1 MTKKKIIILI
11 VIAVVAVAAIAIAA
25 GCFYEVNE
33 NEYACVVRFSKIISV
48 TDEAGLHFKAPFI
61 DSIKTYPKQVL
72 LYDINPSDVIT
83 KDKKSMM
90 VDSYVLWQIGDPLT
104 FVKTLGTLAE
114 AESRLDVLAYN
125 ATKNKMSTL
134 EQNDIINLD
143 PPGERND
150 IYASIFD
157 DVRDAAAEYGIN
169 VIDVKI
175 KRFDLP
181 ETNED
186 AVYERMIS
194 ERNRIAAKYTAEG
207 ELEAA
212 KIINEV
218 DKEYNTVISNAKVEA
233 EKAVAEGEAE
243 YMRILSEAYEDAD
256 KLEFYSF
263 VRGLDALKA
272 SMTGQKTVILGKDSE
287 IARLLMGDFIGSGS
301 TDSAGNNDE

>member
-1 MTKKKIIILI
+1 MTNKKKTVLVI
-11 VIAVVAVAAIAIAA
+11 VLVVLAIVVIAIAS

-48 TDEAGLHFKAPFI
+48 TDEAGLHFKTPFI
-61 DSIKTYPKQVL
+61 DSIKIYPKQAL

-83 KDKKSMM
+83 KDKKSMT
-90 VDSYVLWQIGDPLT
+90 VDSYVIWQISDPLT
-104 FVKTLGTLAE
+104 FVKTLGTIAE

-143 PPGERND
+143 PPDERND
-150 IYASIFD
+150 IYDSIFD
-157 DVRDAAAEYGIN
+157 DVRDSAAEYGIN

-181 ETNED
+181 EMNED

-218 DKEYNTVISNAKVEA
+218 DKEYNTIISNAKVDA
-233 EKAVAEGEAE
+233 EKTVADGESE
-243 YMRILSEAYEDAD
+243 YMRILAEAYRDTD
-256 KLEFYSF
+256 RLEFYSF
-263 VRGLDALKA
+263 VRGLDALEA
-272 SMTGQKTVILGKDSE
+272 SMSGQKTIILSKDSE
-287 IARLLMGDFIGSGS
+287 IAKLLMGDFMYK
-301 TDSAGNNDE
+301 TDNSNE

>member
-1 MTKKKIIILI
+1 MNNKKKTVLAI
-11 VIAVVAVAAIAIAA
+11 VLVVLAIVVIAIAA

-48 TDEAGLHFKAPFI
+48 TDEAGLHFKTPFI
-61 DSIKTYPKQVL
+61 DSIKTYPKQAL
-72 LYDINPSDVIT
+72 LYDISPSDVIT
-83 KDKKSMM
+83 KDKKSMT
-90 VDSYVLWQIGDPLT
+90 VDSYVIWQISDPLT

-143 PPGERND
+143 APDERND
-150 IYASIFD
+150 IYDSIYD
-157 DVRDAAAEYGIN
+157 DVRDSAAEYGIN

-181 ETNED
+181 EMNED

-218 DKEYNTVISNAKVEA
+218 DKEYNTIISNAKVDA
-233 EKAVAEGEAE
+233 EKTVADGEAE
-243 YMRILSEAYEDAD
+243 YMRILAEAYRDAD
-256 KLEFYSF
+256 RLEFYSF
-263 VRGLDALKA
+263 VRGLDALEA
-272 SMTGQKTVILGKDSE
+272 SMSGQKTIILSKDSE
-287 IARLLMGDFIGSGS
+287 IAKLLMGDFMRK
-301 TDSAGNNDE
+301 TDNSNE

>member
-1 MTKKKIIILI
+1 MSKKKTLIIVI
-11 VIAVVAVAAIAIAA
+11 IAVVAIAAILVLS

-33 NEYACVVRFSKIISV
+33 DEYACVVRFSKIISV
-48 TDEAGLHFKAPFI
+48 TDEAGLHFKTPFI
-61 DSIKTYPKQVL
+61 DTVKTYPKQVL
-72 LYDINPSDVIT
+72 LYDISPSDVIT
-83 KDKKSMM
+83 KDKKSMTA
-90 VDSYVLWQIGDPLT
+90 DSYVLWQISDPLT

-134 EQNDIINLD
+134 EQNDIINLEAPD
-143 PPGERND
+143 ERND
-150 IYASIFD
+150 IYDSIFT
-157 DVRDAAAEYGIN
+157 DVRESAKEYGIN

-181 ETNED
+181 EINEA

-218 DKEYNTVISNAKVEA
+218 DKQYNTVISNAKVDA
-233 EKAVAEGEAE
+233 EKTVAEGEAE
-243 YMRILSEAYEDAD
+243 YMRILSEAYEDQG

-263 VRGLDALKA
+263 VRGLDALEA
-272 SMTGQKTVILGKDSE
+272 SMTGQKTVILSKDSE
-287 IARLLMGDFIGSGS
+287 IAKLLMGEFIK
-301 TDSAGNNDE
+301 TGNEG

>member
-1 MTKKKIIILI
+1 MTNKKKTVLVI
-11 VIAVVAVAAIAIAA
+11 VLVVLAIVVIAIAS

-48 TDEAGLHFKAPFI
+48 TDEAGLHFKTPFI
-61 DSIKTYPKQVL
+61 DSIKIYPKQAL

-83 KDKKSMM
+83 KDKKSMT
-90 VDSYVLWQIGDPLT
+90 VDSYVIWQISDPLT
-104 FVKTLGTLAE
+104 FVKTLGTIAE

-143 PPGERND
+143 PPDERND
-150 IYASIFD
+150 IYDSIFD
-157 DVRDAAAEYGIN
+157 DVRDSAAEYGIN

-181 ETNED
+181 EMNED

-218 DKEYNTVISNAKVEA
+218 DKEYNTIISNAKVDA
-233 EKAVAEGEAE
+233 EKTVADGESE
-243 YMRILSEAYEDAD
+243 YMRILAEAYRDTD
-256 KLEFYSF
+256 RLEFYSF
-263 VRGLDALKA
+263 VRGLDALEA
-272 SMTGQKTVILGKDSE
+272 SMSGQKTIILSKDSE
-287 IARLLMGDFIGSGS
+287 IAKLLMGDFMYKIDNS
-301 TDSAGNNDE
+301 NE